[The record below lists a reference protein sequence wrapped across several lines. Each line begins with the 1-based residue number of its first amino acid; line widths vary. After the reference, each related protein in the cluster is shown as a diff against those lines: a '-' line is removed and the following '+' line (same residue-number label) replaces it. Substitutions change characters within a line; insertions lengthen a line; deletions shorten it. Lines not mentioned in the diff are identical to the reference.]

1 MIKSFTYA
9 WKGLKHTYTHE
20 RNFRTHVVVATA
32 VIIAMLVLGVS
43 RLEAVAL
50 IFVMTAVLVLEVIN
64 SVVERFIDLLKPRL
78 NQYSEIIKDMMA
90 AAVAL
95 TAVGA
100 AIVGLIIFWPYIAT
114 LLSRIV
120 V

>member
-1 MIKSFTYA
+1 MMKSFTYA

-20 RNFRTHVVVATA
+20 QNFRFHLMAAAV
-32 VIIAMLVLGVS
+32 VIIAMLAFRVS

-50 IFVMTAVLVLEVIN
+50 IFVMTAVLVLEVVN
-64 SVVERFIDLLKPRL
+64 SVVERFVDLLKPRL

-90 AAVAL
+90 AAVVL
-95 TAVGA
+95 TSVGA
-100 AIVGLIIFWPYIAT
+100 ATVGIIIFWPYIAT
-114 LLSRIV
+114 LIRQYV